1 MAEYKT
7 KEWLSHHRQASSD
20 LFRRMLYV
28 FLRPLLSLKYSRYL
42 SEATLAKYRPNLCLG
57 PRGMPL
63 ESRRAWGSKY
73 LPRVREAIM
82 LVQGTGTGWDVV
94 GWAKLRPQ
102 KIIATDIFPFADSWE
117 EIARY
122 CYDHYHVP
130 VDFRVAPIEA
140 VSFLERHSVDFIAS
154 DAVYEHCRDL
164 PQVMQES
171 CRVLKPGGCI
181 YASYGPLY
189 YCAGGDHFSGR
200 GGLKTSFNHLLL
212 TPEAYQRYVEANR
225 EEVEDFQ
232 GGVRYIEL
240 NLFSYLTTAD
250 YIKIYQDAR
259 LVVKDL
265 VLEISPAALQFKKLF
280 PDQFDLILNKYKNKC
295 SQDDLAIKAHLI
307 ILQKGDSR
315 QHHGLPM
322 APIYKS
328 WNMVLTI

>member
-1 MAEYKT
+1 MVEYRT
-7 KEWLSHHRQASSD
+7 KEWLSHHEQASAD
-20 LFRRMLYV
+20 LFRRTLYV

-42 SEATLAKYRPNLCLG
+42 SEATLAKYKPNLCLG

-73 LPRVREAIM
+73 LPRVREAVI

-102 KIIATDIFPFADSWE
+102 KIIATDMFPFGDPWE

-122 CYDHYHVP
+122 CYDHYRVP
-130 VDFRVAPIEA
+130 VDFRVATIEA
-140 VSFLERHSVDFIAS
+140 LSFLERHSVDFIAS

-164 PQVMQES
+164 PGVIKES
-171 CRVLKPGGCI
+171 CRILKPGGSI

-200 GGLKTSFNHLLL
+200 GGLEKSFSHLLL
-212 TPEAYQRYVEANR
+212 APEAYQRYIEAYR

-232 GGVRYIEL
+232 GGIRFIDL

-250 YIKIYQDAR
+250 YVKIYQDAH
-259 LVVKDL
+259 LVVRNL
-265 VLEISPAALQFKKLF
+265 ILEVSPDAVQFKKRF
-280 PDQFDLILNKYKNKC
+280 PNQFHLILNKYKEKC
-295 SQDDLAIKAHLI
+295 SQDDLLIKAHLI
-307 ILQKGDSR
+307 ILQKVDSR
-315 QHHGLPM
+315 
-322 APIYKS
+322 
-328 WNMVLTI
+328 